1 MKPVTEPARDCWLHP
16 DVEVRES
23 AIAGRGLFAR
33 LFLPA
38 GTVVSRLGG
47 HLVDGA
53 TLRDLF
59 AEAAREHRYVDTI
72 TVGDDLHLVLP
83 PRRPNGYGNHGCDPN
98 LWWIDA
104 YTLTARRDIAPGEE
118 ITNDYATSTAA
129 ADFTMTCACG
139 ADLCRGTVTGADWL
153 RPELRERYGEHW
165 IPLLRD
171 RIAAS

>member
-1 MKPVTEPARDCWLHP
+1 MPRRWSDA
-16 DVEVRES
+16 
-23 AIAGRGLFAR
+23 A
-33 LFLPA
+33 
-38 GTVVSRLGG
+38 
-47 HLVDGA
+47 
-53 TLRDLF
+53 DLF

-104 YTLTARRDIAPGEE
+104 YTLAARRDIAPGEE